1 MSVQSEINR
10 INSAVSSAY
19 DAVSDKGGTLPSNR
33 KISNL
38 PSAIDSIPTGKVT
51 LKYWSAED
59 TGG

>member
-10 INSAVSSAY
+10 IKDAVTSAY
-19 DAVSDKGGTLPSNR
+19 VVVLGKGGTLPSNR

-38 PSAIDSIPTGKVT
+38 PSAIDSIPTGKIT

-59 TGG
+59 TEG